1 MGLFP
6 FLRLN
11 DEADDLNPETL
22 VKVISSM
29 YMPASNAETSDD
41 LISHSDLV
49 ELVRGTLI
57 KVKSEAVYDSMIS
70 IGFHSKTIEGTIYW
84 LVNNA

>member
-1 MGLFP
+1 MVLFP
-6 FLRLN
+6 FYGLN

-29 YMPASNAETSDD
+29 YLPALNVESSDD

-49 ELVRGTLI
+49 EMVRGTLI

-70 IGFHSKTIEGTIYW
+70 IGFQSKTIEGTIYW